1 MNIFHLLLLAFI
13 AVPISEIYVLLEV
26 SDIIGVGYTII
37 LVILTAI
44 VGAALMRAQGLAT
57 MIRMREEMARG
68 EPPAATLVE
77 GVMLLFAGALLLT
90 PGFITDTIGFLCL
103 TPAVRS
109 AIATKVVA
117 NAVIGVQGA
126 TFRGDA
132 GPGFGGRRGGFARED
147 DVIDGEFSRDEE
159 QSTPQGRIERR

>member
-13 AVPISEIYVLLEV
+13 VVPISEIYVLLEV
-26 SDIIGVGYTII
+26 SDIIGVAYTIA
-37 LVILTAI
+37 LVILTAV

-57 MIRMREEMARG
+57 MLRMREEIARG

-90 PGFITDTIGFLCL
+90 PGFITDTMGFLCL

-109 AIATKVVA
+109 AIAKKAVASAVV
-117 NAVIGVQGA
+117 GA
-126 TFRGDA
+126 QSSAFRGEVGA
-132 GPGFGGRRGGFARED
+132 GFGARRDGFASDD

-159 QSTPQGRIERR
+159 QSPPQGRIER

>member
-68 EPPAATLVE
+68 EPPAATSSR
-77 GVMLLFAGALLLT
+77 ASCCCS
-90 PGFITDTIGFLCL
+90 PGHFCSPRVYYGHYWLLCL

-109 AIATKVVA
+109 EIAKKVVA
-117 NAVIGVQGA
+117 NAVIGVQGTA
-126 TFRGDA
+126 TGAMLLVWPPRGDLLA
-132 GPGFGGRRGGFARED
+132 KMM
-147 DVIDGEFSRDEE
+147 S
-159 QSTPQGRIERR
+159 STGV

>member
-109 AIATKVVA
+109 GIAKKVVA

-126 TFRGDA
+126 TFGA
-132 GPGFGGRRGGFARED
+132 MPGLVLAAEGGFARED

>member
-13 AVPISEIYVLLEV
+13 VVPISEIYVLLEV
-26 SDIIGVGYTII
+26 SDIIGVGYTIA
-37 LVILTAI
+37 LVILTAV

-57 MIRMREEMARG
+57 MLRMREEIARG

-90 PGFITDTIGFLCL
+90 PGFITDTMGFLCL

-109 AIATKVVA
+109 AIAKKAVASAVVGA
-117 NAVIGVQGA
+117 QGSA
-126 TFRGDA
+126 FRGEVGA
-132 GPGFGGRRGGFARED
+132 GFGARRGGFASDD

-159 QSTPQGRIERR
+159 QSPPQGRIER

>member
-1 MNIFHLLLLAFI
+1 
-13 AVPISEIYVLLEV
+13 
-26 SDIIGVGYTII
+26 
-37 LVILTAI
+37 
-44 VGAALMRAQGLAT
+44 

-109 AIATKVVA
+109 AIAKKVVA

-132 GPGFGGRRGGFARED
+132 GPGFGPRRRGFARED